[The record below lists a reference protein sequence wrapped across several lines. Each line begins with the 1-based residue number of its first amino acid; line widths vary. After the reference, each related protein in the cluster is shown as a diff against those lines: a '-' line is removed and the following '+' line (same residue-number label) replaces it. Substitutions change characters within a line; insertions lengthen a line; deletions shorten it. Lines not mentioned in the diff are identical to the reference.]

1 MSNLYTA
8 QATATGGRAGHTKSD
23 DGRIDLNLSVPRG
36 MGGDDGPGTN
46 PEQLFAAG
54 YAACFQGALG
64 VVARR
69 DKIELGGEQTITAM
83 VGLSKDTGAFALDV
97 ELQGSFPGMDE
108 KQAMDLMKAAHEV
121 CPYSAATRGNV
132 DVRLSV
138 K

>member
-1 MSNLYTA
+1 MSNMYTA

-23 DGRIDLNLSVPRG
+23 DGRIDLNLSVPKG

-64 VVARR
+64 VVSRR
-69 DKIELGGEQTITAM
+69 DKIILPGDQTITAM
-83 VGLSKDTGAFALDV
+83 VGLTNEGGAFALDV

>member
-8 QATATGGRAGHTKSD
+8 KATATGGRAGHTKSD
-23 DGRIDLNLSVPRG
+23 DGRIDLNLSVPKG

-69 DKIELGGEQTITAM
+69 DKIELSGDQTITAL
-83 VGLSKDTGAFALDV
+83 VGLSRDSGAFALDV
-97 ELQGSFPGMDE
+97 ELQGHFPGLDE
-108 KQAMDLMKAAHEV
+108 QQAMNLMKAAHEV

>member
-23 DGRIDLNLSVPRG
+23 DGRIDLNLSVPKG

-64 VVARR
+64 VVSRR
-69 DKIELGGEQTITAM
+69 DKIKLPGDQTITAM
-83 VGLSKDTGAFALDV
+83 VGLSNETGAFALDV
-97 ELQGSFPGMDE
+97 ELQGHFPGMDE

-121 CPYSAATRGNV
+121 CPYSAATRNNV

>member
-8 QATATGGRAGHTKSD
+8 QATATGGRAGHTKSS
-23 DGRIDLNLSVPRG
+23 DGRVDLNLSVPKG

-69 DKIELGGEQTITAM
+69 DNIELGGDQTITAM

-97 ELQGSFPGMDE
+97 EIQGSFPGMDE
-108 KQAMDLMKAAHEV
+108 KQAMDLMKSAHEV

>member
-23 DGRIDLNLSVPRG
+23 DGRIDLNLSVPRS

-69 DKIELGGEQTITAM
+69 DKIELSGDQTITAL
-83 VGLSKDTGAFALDV
+83 VGLNRESGAFALDV
-97 ELQGSFPGMDE
+97 ELQGHFPGLDE
-108 KQAMDLMKAAHEV
+108 TQAMNLMKAAHEV

>member
-8 QATATGGRAGHTKSD
+8 KATATGGRAGHTKSD

-69 DKIELGGEQTITAM
+69 DKIELSGDQTITAL
-83 VGLSKDTGAFALDV
+83 VGLSRDSGTFALDV
-97 ELQGSFPGMDE
+97 ELQGHFPGLDE
-108 KQAMDLMKAAHEV
+108 QQAMNLMKAAHEV